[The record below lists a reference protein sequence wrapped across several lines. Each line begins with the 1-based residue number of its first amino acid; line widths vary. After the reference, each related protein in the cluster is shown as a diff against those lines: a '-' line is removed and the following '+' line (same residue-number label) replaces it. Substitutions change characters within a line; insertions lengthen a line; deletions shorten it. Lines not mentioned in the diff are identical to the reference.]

1 MSQKV
6 TQRKGRLMNYEKKVS
21 KDLLLVRSGWRSD
34 FSDKR
39 LRFKEN
45 GRG

>member
-6 TQRKGRLMNYEKKVS
+6 TQRKGWLMNYEKQVS
-21 KDLLLVRSGWRSD
+21 KDLLLARSD